1 MAQLDWAVQLA
12 KDLIKQ
18 FGAPVTLR
26 NLVRAPAP
34 DPTKPHRPGE
44 TLPVDVEVDSVF
56 LDYEQKYIGGN
67 TSLGGEVGGAVI
79 QMGDQRV
86 YMPSTATDG
95 VTPVTPVIDA
105 VLLRGAEKPWK
116 IISVRPLN
124 PNGQQIMYDVQ
135 VRQ

>member
-1 MAQLDWAVQLA
+1 MGELDWAVQLA

-26 NLVRAPAP
+26 NMVRAPAP
-34 DPTKPHRPGE
+34 DPAKPHRPGE
-44 TLPVDVEVDSVF
+44 TTQVDTTVDAVF
-56 LDYEQKYIGGN
+56 LDYEQKYIDG
-67 TSLGGEVGGAVI
+67 TVI

-95 VTPVTPVIDA
+95 VTAAEPVVDA
-105 VLLRGAEKPWK
+105 LILRGTEKWK
-116 IISVRPLN
+116 IITARPLN

>member
-1 MAQLDWAVQLA
+1 VGELDWAVQLA

-18 FGAPVTLR
+18 FGQPVTLR
-26 NLVRAPAP
+26 NMVRAPAP

-44 TLPVDVEVDSVF
+44 ASAVDSTVDAVF
-56 LDYEQKYIGGN
+56 LDYEQKYIDG
-67 TSLGGEVGGAVI
+67 TVI

-95 VTPVTPVIDA
+95 ATPVTPVVDA
-105 VLLRGAEKPWK
+105 VILRGAEKPWK
-116 IISVRPLN
+116 IISARPLN
-124 PNGQQIMYDVQ
+124 PNGQQVMYDVQ